1 MPHDTQKSKYNKMP
15 TNRTYPHFPRN
26 IPVKELKWLGD
37 GETRDRKATK
47 QKYYKEFQ
55 LNGEKY
61 SIGDF
66 VLASTDDDNIEEDE
80 TIVCQIKDLFDT
92 GSSISKKSN
101 VAVVQRYLRASE
113 IYKPALRALQR
124 TANYKPVENEVFL
137 STDRRDENQ
146 IDLNK
151 VVEKCQVTM
160 LLPGNAL
167 SVTPSKIKKSGKIFF
182 VQHSYDGSK
191 FGYLPSKSGKENIGP
206 DTPSVKPLSRPRFAR
221 KCLLAGYD
229 EEMLC
234 SPIIPFQDGEAPTKN
249 IDLTSPKNINKS
261 YPFFK
266 LEDVTSMIQN
276 DESIDLIS
284 ETSSIDGSDHSE
296 KHGRGIAADI
306 RESHKII
313 LQSAQ
318 KRTRNKCKAS
328 DGDLAFDSVK
338 KKKDAVY
345 DLEKASSS
353 RSSVMRTPQKRAG
366 SPSDRNYCAKRCR
379 TEPRKSDRFNEVKEE
394 IEIAVSESVCKVKRV
409 PSLVLKRQSGSA
421 YTSIKQKTPE
431 SPFKKCQLRSPQK
444 GTPGRL
450 PRTAKQ
456 RLNYKEIDSEEEEEI
471 SKPLTSNSA
480 KRADR
485 KKSASKSAAATPKS
499 RRKKNG
505 SDDDE
510 DHSYNPSEEETASDD
525 VFVLTD
531 ESQSL
536 RKAEPQSRRKG
547 RKFEGA
553 TPKCKTSV
561 TPRSNTGRRSMLS
574 TAMPTIPQRIQP
586 FTSPSSVLE
595 EARARLHVSAV
606 PETLPC
612 REKEFDDIYNFV
624 ESKIIDGTGG
634 CMYISGV
641 PGTGKTATV
650 HEVIRSLVQGYE
662 EGDIPSFKYI
672 EINGMKLTEPRQ
684 AYVEILKQ
692 LTGQKATP
700 DHAADL
706 LNKRFSSPGM
716 KKGTT
721 VMLVDEL
728 DLLWTRKQDVMYN
741 IFDWPTRQHAR
752 LIVVAVANTM
762 DLPERI
768 MMKRVSSRLGLTR
781 MTFQPYTFK
790 QLQTIVLSRM
800 QGLEAF
806 DGDAVQLAARK
817 VAAVSGDARRA
828 LDVCRRATEI
838 AETEATTNQSTVLV
852 GMTHVNTALQE
863 MFTSPKIVAIRN
875 SSVQEKT
882 FLRAVVAEFQRLGIE
897 EAQFSKLYT
906 QHLTLCR
913 FEGVHPP
920 STSELAE
927 VCARLGSS
935 RLLLV
940 EHGRQDL
947 NTRVRLNVSTDDILY
962 ALRDNGDV

>member
-1 MPHDTQKSKYNKMP
+1 MP
-15 TNRTYPHFPRN
+15 TNRSYPRCFPRN
-26 IPVKELKWLGD
+26 IPVKKFQWLGD
-37 GETRDRKATK
+37 GESRDRKAAK
-47 QKYYKEFQ
+47 QKYYKGFQ

-66 VLASTDDDNIEEDE
+66 VLVSTDDNNEEDD
-80 TIVCQIKDLFDT
+80 TVVCHIKDLFDT
-92 GSSISKKSN
+92 GSSLSKKSTN
-101 VAVVQRYLRASE
+101 VAVVQRYLWASD
-113 IYKPALRALQR
+113 ISKPALRALQR
-124 TANYKPVENEVFL
+124 TENYKPLENEVFL

-151 VVEKCQVTM
+151 VIQKCQVTV
-160 LLPGNAL
+160 LLPGNAP
-167 SVTPSKIKKSGKIFF
+167 SVTPNKIKNGGKLFF
-182 VQHSYDGSK
+182 VRHSYDGSK
-191 FGYLPSKSGKENIGP
+191 VGYLPSKSGKENIGP

-229 EEMLC
+229 EEMQC
-234 SPIIPFQDGEAPTKN
+234 SPIIPFQSGDAPPKK
-249 IDLTSPKNINKS
+249 IDLASPKSKS

-284 ETSSIDGSDHSE
+284 EASSVDGSDYSE
-296 KHGRGIAADI
+296 KHGQGIAANI
-306 RESHKII
+306 RESHRIL

-318 KRTRNKCKAS
+318 KRTPKKCKAN
-328 DGDLAFDSVK
+328 GKLGLDSAK
-338 KKKDAVY
+338 KKKNAVSE
-345 DLEKASSS
+345 LETASSGS
-353 RSSVMRTPQKRAG
+353 REIRTPQKRSR

-379 TEPRKSDRFNEVKEE
+379 TEPRKHDRFNEVKEE
-394 IEIAVSESVCKVKRV
+394 TEIAVSKSASKVKRV
-409 PSLVLKRQSGSA
+409 PSLVLKRQSGHG
-421 YTSIKQKTPE
+421 YTSIKKKSPE
-431 SPFKKCQLRSPQK
+431 SPLREKPLRSPQK

-450 PRTAKQ
+450 PRIAKKC
-456 RLNYKEIDSEEEEEI
+456 LNYKEVDIEEDEDEI
-471 SKPLTSNSA
+471 NKSLRSHTA
-480 KRADR
+480 KRTDG

-505 SDDDE
+505 SDDDQE
-510 DHSYNPSEEETASDD
+510 DHSYNPSEEETASAD

-531 ESQSL
+531 ESQSIK
-536 RKAEPQSRRKG
+536 KAEPHSRRNG
-547 RKFEGA
+547 RKSEGT
-553 TPKCKTSV
+553 TPKCKIPV
-561 TPRSNTGRRSMLS
+561 TPRSNKGRRSVLG
-574 TAMPTIPQRIQP
+574 TATPTIPQRVQP

-606 PETLPC
+606 PDTLPC

-650 HEVIRSLVQGYE
+650 HEVVRSLVQGYE
-662 EGDIPSFKYI
+662 DGDIPSFKYI
-672 EINGMKLTEPRQ
+672 EINGMKLSEPRQ

-706 LNKRFSSPGM
+706 LNKRFSSSGM

-752 LIVVAVANTM
+752 LIVLAVANTM

-800 QGLEAF
+800 QGHDAF

-828 LDVCRRATEI
+828 LDICRRATEI
-838 AETEATTNQSTVLV
+838 AEIEATTKQSTVLV
-852 GMTHVNTALQE
+852 GMSHVNTALQE

-875 SSVQEKT
+875 SSLQEKT
-882 FLRAVVAEFQRLGIE
+882 LLRAVVAEFQRLGIE

-913 FEGVHPP
+913 FEGIHPP

-935 RLLLV
+935 RLLLL

-947 NTRVRLNVSTDDILY
+947 NMRVRLNVSTDDILY
-962 ALRDNGDV
+962 ALRDNGDI